1 MANIKNRK
9 ILPPRLRFPAATP
22 VPDCTETSK
31 SETERTAADSSAVLL
46 PGSHSHILPHF
57 FIKNIVFFLFFIN
70 KYLLSIRKAVIL
82 WHDNILILNHSK
94 NRESYMGG
102 FPKLTILSEQLR
114 GKTFELNKDL
124 HTVGRIEERDICIM
138 DPTIS
143 TYHCSFIKSG
153 NTYIL
158 KDNNSTNGTR
168 VNNVP
173 ITEQELQ
180 NSDIIQMGD
189 VEMLYDCE
197 DKTTQTETRTQ
208 TGIDLNKNVISSST
222 IKKMDTI
229 SPYKTKETENI
240 KRNQR
245 LILIVLGILVVVI
258 LALLGVFLY
267 MVFSTEKPAAAA
279 NFTPQKLVQVL
290 KA

>member
-1 MANIKNRK
+1 
-9 ILPPRLRFPAATP
+9 
-22 VPDCTETSK
+22 
-31 SETERTAADSSAVLL
+31 
-46 PGSHSHILPHF
+46 
-57 FIKNIVFFLFFIN
+57 
-70 KYLLSIRKAVIL
+70 
-82 WHDNILILNHSK
+82 
-94 NRESYMGG
+94 MGG

-189 VEMLYDCE
+189 VEMLYDCD

-208 TGIDLNKNVISSST
+208 TGIDLNKMSYRPQRSRRWIRFHLTPKVRQAQPARRIS
-222 IKKMDTI
+222 
-229 SPYKTKETENI
+229 
-240 KRNQR
+240 
-245 LILIVLGILVVVI
+245 
-258 LALLGVFLY
+258 A
-267 MVFSTEKPAAAA
+267 
-279 NFTPQKLVQVL
+279 
-290 KA
+290 

>member
-1 MANIKNRK
+1 
-9 ILPPRLRFPAATP
+9 
-22 VPDCTETSK
+22 
-31 SETERTAADSSAVLL
+31 
-46 PGSHSHILPHF
+46 
-57 FIKNIVFFLFFIN
+57 
-70 KYLLSIRKAVIL
+70 
-82 WHDNILILNHSK
+82 
-94 NRESYMGG
+94 MGG

-189 VEMLYDCE
+189 VEMLYDCD

-208 TGIDLNKNVISSST
+208 TGIDLS
-222 IKKMDTI
+222 
-229 SPYKTKETENI
+229 
-240 KRNQR
+240 
-245 LILIVLGILVVVI
+245 LIHI
-258 LALLGVFLY
+258 
-267 MVFSTEKPAAAA
+267 
-279 NFTPQKLVQVL
+279 
-290 KA
+290 